1 VFSRSNPLL
10 KDRTSFICSKTYG
23 TEAVIRAK
31 IATISAGLSDL
42 FTRIGSIDLCTNEI
56 SSSLVPGGNNATS
69 KH

>member
-1 VFSRSNPLL
+1 M
-10 KDRTSFICSKTYG
+10 
-23 TEAVIRAK
+23 IRAK

-69 KH
+69 KHSLINYL